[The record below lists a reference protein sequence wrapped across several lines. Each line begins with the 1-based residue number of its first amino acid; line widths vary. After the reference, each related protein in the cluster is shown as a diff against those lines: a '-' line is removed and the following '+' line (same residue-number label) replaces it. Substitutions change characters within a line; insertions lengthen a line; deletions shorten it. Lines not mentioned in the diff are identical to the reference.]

1 MSIEHCSLPTVEAI
15 DRMKRLGVLPSSSVG
30 FIYELG
36 PAHLLGIG
44 PERLERYFPH
54 RTYLEKGILSVGN
67 SDWFVTSGNIA
78 QQIYGVV
85 TRKGYTGEVIGPQQ
99 GISVRDALRLYT
111 TNGAYASFE
120 ETVKGSIEPGKLA
133 DMVVLDRDILA
144 IPENEIKEV
153 KVETTIVGGE
163 IVYQRN

>member
-1 MSIEHCSLPTVEAI
+1 M
-15 DRMKRLGVLPSSSVG
+15 
-30 FIYELG
+30 
-36 PAHLLGIG
+36 
-44 PERLERYFPH
+44 
-54 RTYLEKGILSVGN
+54 
-67 SDWFVTSGNIA
+67 
-78 QQIYGVV
+78 
-85 TRKGYTGEVIGPQQ
+85 IGPQQ
-99 GISVRDALRLYT
+99 AISVKDALRLYT

>member
-1 MSIEHCSLPTVEAI
+1 
-15 DRMKRLGVLPSSSVG
+15 
-30 FIYELG
+30 
-36 PAHLLGIG
+36 
-44 PERLERYFPH
+44 
-54 RTYLEKGILSVGN
+54 
-67 SDWFVTSGNIA
+67 
-78 QQIYGVV
+78 
-85 TRKGYTGEVIGPQQ
+85 VIGPQQ
-99 GISVRDALRLYT
+99 AISVKDALRLYT

>member
-1 MSIEHCSLPTVEAI
+1 VEAI
-15 DRMKRLGVLPSSSVG
+15 ERMKRLGVLPSSSVG

-85 TRKGYTGEVIGPQQ
+85 TRKGYNGEVIGPQQ
-99 GISVRDALRLYT
+99 AISVKDALRLYT

-133 DMVVLDRDILA
+133 DMVVLDRDIFA
-144 IPENEIKEV
+144 IPEDEIKEV